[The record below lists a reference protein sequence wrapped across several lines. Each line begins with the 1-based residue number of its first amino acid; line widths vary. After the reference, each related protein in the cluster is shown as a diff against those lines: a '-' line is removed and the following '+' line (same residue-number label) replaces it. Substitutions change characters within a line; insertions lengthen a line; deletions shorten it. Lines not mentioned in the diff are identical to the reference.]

1 MRIST
6 LFLHDSGY
14 LIALTLDLLV
24 WQWWDGDERILLTK
38 PFVKPVKML
47 VSPRD
52 LDAVKLESRKGH
64 HNTPGI

>member
-38 PFVKPVKML
+38 PFVKPVEML

-52 LDAVKLESRKGH
+52 LDAVKLETKKGH
-64 HNTPGI
+64 HCKL